1 MNVTRIRLGLVG
13 LAIVVACGACDSG
26 ASPSAPSAA
35 PSTSAIAATPLS
47 SGASAYPTAAGADLG
62 AGLGGDAARPAMTDV
77 RGVIGRIDAAS
88 MGFALQLPSGAARV
102 RAADRTEIIIL
113 GTRAPVPFSALTKGM
128 RVGVRGVKESGIL
141 HARRIVI
148 LPDR

>member
-1 MNVTRIRLGLVG
+1 MDITRIRLVLVG
-13 LAIVVACGACDSG
+13 LAIVVMCGACASST
-26 ASPSAPSAA
+26 SPSAPSVAS
-35 PSTSAIAATPLS
+35 STSAASATPLS
-47 SGASAYPTAAGADLG
+47 SGGGAIGTAAG

-88 MGFALQLPSGAARV
+88 MVFALQLPSGAARV

-113 GTRAPVPFSALTKGM
+113 ETRAPVPFSALTKGM

-141 HARRIVI
+141 HARRIIV